1 MRAAIIGQAPG
12 HLLAA
17 ARRVGARVL
26 AGFGVL
32 AGLGVVAGL
41 GVFAGLGV
49 GEARAQQ
56 YPDRPIRVLL
66 GFAAGSGA
74 DIPARFYAEELRKVS
89 GGATFIID
97 NRPGASGNLSVE
109 GAAKAKP
116 DGYTLLLASTATTGG
131 NTALYKD
138 VPFNVEKDLV
148 PVAALHENGFAL
160 AVHPDSPAKDVAG
173 LTAMLKAKG
182 AKSTYGWAT
191 TVALA
196 SSVIYV
202 GGAKLDVT
210 PVAYKITPQAIS
222 DLSAGQLDFA
232 FADVPF
238 AVGQEKAGR
247 VRLIAVTTEARVP
260 GRPDLPTMNEQGF
273 KTSDTTALWAL
284 WAPSGTPQPILDK
297 LGAWAKEVSASK
309 ATSDFLIPQGAS
321 PVVGDSAF
329 MKKKLQ
335 EALVSWRQVQ
345 KDGKLDPMQ

>member
-1 MRAAIIGQAPG
+1 MRGFSSGLTRI
-12 HLLAA
+12 LARTL
-17 ARRVGARVL
+17 ART
-26 AGFGVL
+26 
-32 AGLGVVAGL
+32 
-41 GVFAGLGV
+41 FAGLACGV
-49 GEARAQQ
+49 GLAAFGAGAACAQQ
-56 YPDRPIRVLL
+56 YPDKPIRILL

-74 DIPARFYAEELRKVS
+74 DIPARFYAEELRKAS
-89 GGATFIID
+89 GGAATFIID

-116 DGYTLLLASTATTGG
+116 DGYTLLLASTATTAG

-138 VPFNVEKDLV
+138 VPFNVEKDLT

-160 AVHPDSPAKDVAG
+160 AVHPESPVRDVAG

-182 AKSTYGWAT
+182 GKATYGWAT

-222 DLSAGQLDFA
+222 DLAAGQLDFA
-232 FADVPF
+232 YADVPF

-247 VRLIAVTTEARVP
+247 VRLIAVTTAERVP

-284 WAPSGTPQPILDK
+284 WAPAATPQPVLAK

-309 ATSDFLIPQGAS
+309 ATADFLIPQGAS
-321 PVVGDSAF
+321 PVVGDAAF